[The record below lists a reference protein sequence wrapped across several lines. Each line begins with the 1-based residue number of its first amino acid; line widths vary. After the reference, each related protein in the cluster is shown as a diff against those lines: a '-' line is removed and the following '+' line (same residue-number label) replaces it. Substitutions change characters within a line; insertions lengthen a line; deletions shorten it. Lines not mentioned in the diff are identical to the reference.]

1 MSQSGAN
8 HEQPVVMTIG
18 VFDGVHRGHQDLIRR
33 MVDAAAEDGG
43 ATMAVTF
50 DPDPEVVL
58 RPEHRHLALST
69 MEERTAL
76 LLALGV
82 RQVEIVPF
90 TQAVASQT
98 PEEFVD
104 GLCANYP
111 LRSLWVAADFAL
123 GRGRSGTVDRL
134 REIGR
139 DRGFGVVAV
148 DLLMHGGRPISATW
162 IREALAAGDVRLAAE
177 LLGRSFCLRGR
188 VAPGAQRGRTL
199 GFPTANI
206 VPPPGRALPAD
217 GVYFV
222 QVSGPGVAGTSHDG
236 SGGAPR
242 YGVVNLGG
250 RPTFDETER
259 LLETHIL
266 DFSGELYDSELEVC
280 FLEQL
285 RGIERFAS
293 VDELREQIERDV
305 TAARELMART
315 PSPSGSGAG

>member
-1 MSQSGAN
+1 MSGSSASGDRV
-8 HEQPVVMTIG
+8 ELTIG

-33 MVDAAAEDGG
+33 MVAAAKRNDV
-43 ATMAVTF
+43 TSVAVTF

-69 MEERTAL
+69 MEERTDL
-76 LLALGV
+76 LISLGV
-82 RQVEIVPF
+82 THIEIVPF
-90 TQAVASQT
+90 NQAVASQS
-98 PEEFVD
+98 PEEFID
-104 GLCANYP
+104 GLCSSYR
-111 LRSLWVAADFAL
+111 LQSLWVAADFAL

-134 REIGR
+134 REIASA
-139 DRGFGVVAV
+139 RGFEVTAV
-148 DLLMHGGRPISATW
+148 DLLTREGRPISATW

-177 LLGRSFCLRGR
+177 LLGRPYCLAGR

-199 GFPTANI
+199 SFPTANI

-222 QVSGPGVAGTSHDG
+222 RVAGPALEGASQYGD
-236 SGGAPR
+236 GGAPR

-266 DFSGELYDSELEVC
+266 DFSGELYGSHLEVC

-285 RGIERFAS
+285 RGIQRFGSA
-293 VDELREQIERDV
+293 DELREQIERDV
-305 TAARELMART
+305 AAARELMKKKA
-315 PSPSGSGAG
+315 PA

>member
-1 MSQSGAN
+1 MSESGAN
-8 HEQPVVMTIG
+8 REQPVVMTIG
-18 VFDGVHRGHQDLIRR
+18 VFDGVHRGHQDLIRG
-33 MVDAAAEDGG
+33 MVEAAAAEDV
-43 ATMAVTF
+43 ATVSVTF

-76 LLALGV
+76 LLSLGI
-82 RQVEIVPF
+82 RDVEIVPF
-90 TQAVASQT
+90 TPAVASQT

-104 GLCANYP
+104 GLCANYQ

-139 DRGFGVVAV
+139 DRRFEVVAV
-148 DLLMHGGRPISATW
+148 ELLMHGGRPISATW

-177 LLGRSFCLRGR
+177 LLGRSYCLRGR

-222 QVSGPGVAGTSHDG
+222 RVSGPELG
-236 SGGAPR
+236 SATQGPGDDAR

-250 RPTFDETER
+250 RPTFEETER

-280 FLEQL
+280 FVEQL
-285 RGIERFAS
+285 RGIQRFAS
-293 VDELREQIERDV
+293 VDELRAQIERDV
-305 TAARELMART
+305 AAARRLIAPT